1 MKSINIV
8 VFLILGLFSCKT
20 IKIDLPVPDFKVVEE
35 VSAPE
40 PSFLSLETELALKPY
55 LSEADKSLDKK
66 FSGGEE
72 PCEGIQY
79 KYHFEREPLSFEL
92 KEQEVLC
99 DIDGRF
105 DLSLSYCPDCQNV
118 FGEQMCI
125 IPRVSASCGLGEPK
139 RKVHISY
146 KSKIAIS
153 ENFELKSQTKL
164 QEFTLLDPCK
174 ITVFRYDATPTIEKE
189 VRASL
194 VQLEKEVDKQLAS
207 APIHSTMT
215 EVWKALQDPILV
227 APYGYFYLRPQ
238 QIGIDNLTL
247 KNEGQKAYFTTQMVA
262 KPLFSTDAIE
272 QPKTRLPKN
281 TPQANASNISV
292 FNLRTVASYDSINR
306 FLLRDFDTQQI
317 KITDK
322 KYINIDKVQVL
333 GPQGERLVLSV
344 QFSGTKKGTL
354 YLVVEPYIDLQ
365 QHLRIREVDYELRTK
380 SVLLHS
386 AKWMLNSKLKEQLAA
401 SVDVD
406 LSPILFET
414 KAAIEQQINSE
425 ITNGVWLQGKIDE
438 LNVQKLLLTTGFLV
452 VDLRLSGKLKL
463 KIE

>member
-1 MKSINIV
+1 MKYINIIS
-8 VFLILGLFSCKT
+8 FLIIGLFSCKT
-20 IKIDLPVPDFKVVEE
+20 ITIELPVPDFKVVDE

-40 PSFLSLETELALKPY
+40 PSFLSLETEIALKPY
-55 LSEADKSLDKK
+55 LTEADKSLDKK
-66 FSGGEE
+66 FNGGED
-72 PCEGIQY
+72 PCEGISY
-79 KYHFEREPLSFEL
+79 KYHFERDPLHFEL
-92 KEQEVLC
+92 KETEVIC
-99 DIDGRF
+99 EINGKF

-118 FGEQMCI
+118 FGDELCI
-125 IPRVSASCGLGEPK
+125 IPRVSASCGVGEPK
-139 RKVHISY
+139 RKVLITY
-146 KSKIAIS
+146 ASKIEITD
-153 ENFELKSQTKL
+153 NFRLRSQTKL
-164 QEFTLLDPCK
+164 KEFALIDPCK
-174 ITVFRYDATPTIEKE
+174 ITVFKYDASSTIEKE

-194 VQLEKEVDKQLAS
+194 VQLEKEVDKQLAL

-215 EVWKALQDPILV
+215 EVWKSLQEPILV
-227 APYGYFYLRPQ
+227 QPYGYFYLRPQ
-238 QIGIDNLTL
+238 QIGIDDLTL

-262 KPLFSTDAIE
+262 RPLFSTDAVE
-272 QPKTRLPKN
+272 LPVSHLPKN
-281 TPQANASNISV
+281 TPQTKATNTSI
-292 FNLRTVASYDSINR
+292 FNLRTVASYDSINH
-306 FLLRDFDTQQI
+306 FLLRDFDTQHI

-386 AKWMLNSKLKEQLAA
+386 AKWMLNSKLKEELTANI
-401 SVDVD
+401 DVD
-406 LSPILFET
+406 LSPILSES

-425 ITNGVWLQGKIDE
+425 ITKGVWLQGKIDE
-438 LNVQKLLLTTGFLV
+438 LSVQNLLLTTGFLV

>member
-1 MKSINIV
+1 MKYFNIIS
-8 VFLILGLFSCKT
+8 FLLLGLFSCKT
-20 IKIDLPVPDFKVVEE
+20 ITIELPVPDFKVVAE

-40 PSFLSLETELALKPY
+40 PSFLSLQTELALKPY
-55 LSEADKSLDKK
+55 LTEADKSLDKK
-66 FSGGEE
+66 FSGEE
-72 PCEGIQY
+72 DQCEGIRY
-79 KYHFEREPLSFEL
+79 NYNFERDPLSFQL
-92 KEQEVLC
+92 KDKEVLC
-99 DIDGRF
+99 DIDGKF

-118 FGEQMCI
+118 FGEPMCI
-125 IPRVSASCGLGEPK
+125 IPRVNASCGVGEPK

-164 QEFTLLDPCK
+164 HEFTLIDPCK

-207 APIHSTMT
+207 APINRTMT
-215 EVWKALQDPILV
+215 EVWKTLQEPILV
-227 APYGYFYLRPQ
+227 EPYGYFYLRPQ
-238 QIGIDNLTL
+238 QIGIEDLTL

-262 KPLFSTDAIE
+262 QPLFSTNAVTL
-272 QPKTRLPKN
+272 PKSRLPKN
-281 TPQANASNISV
+281 TPQPNATTTSV

-322 KYINIDKVQVL
+322 KYINIDRVQIL

-354 YLVVEPYIDLQ
+354 YLVVQPYIDLQ

-380 SVLLHS
+380 SVLLNS
-386 AKWMLNSKLKEQLAA
+386 AKWMLNSKLKEQITANI
-401 SVDVD
+401 DVD
-406 LSPILFET
+406 LSPILTES
-414 KAAIEQQINSE
+414 KAAIEQQINRE
-425 ITNGVWLQGKIDE
+425 ISKGVWLEGKIDE
-438 LNVQKLLLTTGFLV
+438 LSVQNLLLTTGFLV
-452 VDLRLSGKLKL
+452 VDLRLSGRLKL
-463 KIE
+463 KID

>member
-1 MKSINIV
+1 MKYINIIS
-8 VFLILGLFSCKT
+8 FLIIGLFSCKT
-20 IKIDLPVPDFKVVEE
+20 ITIELPVPDFKVVDE

-40 PSFLSLETELALKPY
+40 PSFLSLETKIALKPY
-55 LSEADKSLDKK
+55 LTEADKSLDKK
-66 FSGGEE
+66 FNGGED
-72 PCEGIQY
+72 PCEGISY
-79 KYHFEREPLSFEL
+79 KYHFERDPLHFEL
-92 KEQEVLC
+92 KETEVIC
-99 DIDGRF
+99 EINGKF

-118 FGEQMCI
+118 FGDELCI
-125 IPRVSASCGLGEPK
+125 IPRVSASCGVGEPK
-139 RKVHISY
+139 RKVLITY
-146 KSKIAIS
+146 ASKIEITD
-153 ENFELKSQTKL
+153 NFRLRSQTKL
-164 QEFTLLDPCK
+164 KELALIDPCK
-174 ITVFRYDATPTIEKE
+174 ITVFKYDASSTIEKE

-194 VQLEKEVDKQLAS
+194 VQLEKEVDKQLAL

-215 EVWKALQDPILV
+215 EVWKSLQEPILV
-227 APYGYFYLRPQ
+227 QPYGYFYLRPQ
-238 QIGIDNLTL
+238 QIGIDDLTL

-262 KPLFSTDAIE
+262 RPLFSTDAVE
-272 QPKTRLPKN
+272 LPVSHLPKN
-281 TPQANASNISV
+281 TPQTKATNTSI
-292 FNLRTVASYDSINR
+292 FNLRTVASYDSINH
-306 FLLRDFDTQQI
+306 FLLRDFDTQHI

-354 YLVVEPYIDLQ
+354 YLVVQPYIDLQ

-386 AKWMLNSKLKEQLAA
+386 AKWMLNSKLKEELTANIN
-401 SVDVD
+401 VD
-406 LSPILFET
+406 LSPILSES

-425 ITNGVWLQGKIDE
+425 ITKGVWLQGKIDE
-438 LNVQKLLLTTGFLV
+438 LSVQNLLLTTGFLV

>member
-1 MKSINIV
+1 MKYFNIV
-8 VFLILGLFSCKT
+8 FFLILGLFSCKT
-20 IKIDLPVPDFKVVEE
+20 ITIELPVPDFKVVAE

-40 PSFLSLETELALKPY
+40 PSFLSLQTDLALKPY
-55 LSEADKSLDKK
+55 LTEADKSLDKK
-66 FSGGEE
+66 FSGEE
-72 PCEGIQY
+72 DQCEGIRY
-79 KYHFEREPLSFEL
+79 NYHFEREPLSFQL
-92 KEQEVLC
+92 KDKEVLC
-99 DIDGRF
+99 DIDGKF

-118 FGEQMCI
+118 FGEDLCI
-125 IPRVSASCGLGEPK
+125 IPRVSASCGVGEPK

-164 QEFTLLDPCK
+164 NEFTLIDPCK
-174 ITVFRYDATPTIEKE
+174 ITVFRYDATATIEKE
-189 VRASL
+189 VRTSL

-207 APIHSTMT
+207 APIHRTMT
-215 EVWKALQDPILV
+215 EVWKSLQAPILV
-227 APYGYFYLRPQ
+227 EPYGYFYLRPQ
-238 QIGIDNLTL
+238 QIGIADLTL

-262 KPLFSTDAIE
+262 QPLFSTNALAL
-272 QPKTRLPKN
+272 PTSRLPKN
-281 TPQANASNISV
+281 TPQPNATTTSI
-292 FNLRTVASYDSINR
+292 FNLRTVASYDSVNR

-322 KYINIDKVQVL
+322 KYINIDKVQIL

-354 YLVVEPYIDLQ
+354 YLVVQPYIDLQ

-386 AKWMLNSKLKEQLAA
+386 AKWMLNSKLKEQLTANI
-401 SVDVD
+401 DVD
-406 LSPILFET
+406 LSPILTES
-414 KAAIEQQINSE
+414 KAAIEKQINSE
-425 ITNGVWLQGKIDE
+425 ITKGVWLQGKIDE
-438 LNVQKLLLTTGFLV
+438 LSVQNLLLTSGHLV
-452 VDLRLSGKLKL
+452 VDLRLTGLLKL

>member
-1 MKSINIV
+1 MKYSNIV
-8 VFLILGLFSCKT
+8 FFLLLGLFSCKT
-20 IKIDLPVPDFKVVEE
+20 IKIELPVPDFKVVAE

-40 PSFLSLETELALKPY
+40 PSFLSLQTELALKPY
-55 LSEADKSLDKK
+55 LKEADKSLDKK
-66 FSGGEE
+66 FSGGED

-79 KYHFEREPLSFEL
+79 NYHFERDPLSFQLRET
-92 KEQEVLC
+92 EVLC

-105 DLSLSYCPDCQNV
+105 DLSLSYCPDCQNI
-118 FGEQMCI
+118 FGEQRCI
-125 IPRVSASCGLGEPK
+125 IPRVYASCGVGEAK

-146 KSKIAIS
+146 KSKIGIT

-164 QEFTLLDPCK
+164 NEFTLIDPCE

-194 VQLEKEVDKQLAS
+194 VQLEKEVDRQLAA
-207 APIHSTMT
+207 APMRSTMID
-215 EVWKALQDPILV
+215 VWKALQEPIIV
-227 APYGYFYLRPQ
+227 EPYGYFYLRPQ
-238 QIGIDNLTL
+238 QLGIENLTL

-262 KPLFSTDAIE
+262 QPLFSTNAIDL
-272 QPKTRLPKN
+272 PKSRLPKN
-281 TPQANASNISV
+281 TPQPNAAKTSV

-317 KITDK
+317 KITNK
-322 KYINIDKVQVL
+322 KYINIDKVQIL

-354 YLVVEPYIDLQ
+354 YLVVQPYIDLQ

-386 AKWMLNSKLKEQLAA
+386 AKWMLNSKLKEQLTTN
-401 SVDVD
+401 VDVD
-406 LSPILFET
+406 LSPLLSES

-425 ITNGVWLQGKIDE
+425 ITKGVWLQGKIDE
-438 LNVQKLLLTTGFLV
+438 LSVQNLLLTSGHLV
-452 VDLRLSGKLKL
+452 VDLRLTGVLKL
-463 KIE
+463 KID

>member
-1 MKSINIV
+1 MKYINIIS
-8 VFLILGLFSCKT
+8 FLIIGLFSCKT
-20 IKIDLPVPDFKVVEE
+20 ITIELPVPDFKVVDE

-55 LSEADKSLDKK
+55 LTEADKSLDKK
-66 FSGGEE
+66 FSGGED
-72 PCEGIQY
+72 PCEGISY
-79 KYHFEREPLSFEL
+79 KYHFERDPLRFEL
-92 KEQEVLC
+92 KETEVIC
-99 DIDGRF
+99 EINGKF

-118 FGEQMCI
+118 FGDELCI
-125 IPRVSASCGLGEPK
+125 IPRVSASCGVGEPK
-139 RKVHISY
+139 RKVLITY
-146 KSKIAIS
+146 ASKIEITD
-153 ENFELKSQTKL
+153 NFRLRSQTKL
-164 QEFTLLDPCK
+164 KEFALIDPCK
-174 ITVFRYDATPTIEKE
+174 ITVFKYDASSTIEKE

-194 VQLEKEVDKQLAS
+194 VQLEKEVDKQLAL

-215 EVWKALQDPILV
+215 EVWKSLQEPILV
-227 APYGYFYLRPQ
+227 QPYGYFYLRPQ
-238 QIGIDNLTL
+238 QIGIDDLTL

-262 KPLFSTDAIE
+262 RPLFSTDAVE
-272 QPKTRLPKN
+272 LPVSRLPKN
-281 TPQANASNISV
+281 TPQTKATNTSI
-292 FNLRTVASYDSINR
+292 FNLRTVASYDSINH
-306 FLLRDFDTQQI
+306 FLLRDFDTQHI

-354 YLVVEPYIDLQ
+354 YLVVQPYIDLQ

-386 AKWMLNSKLKEQLAA
+386 AKWMLNSKLKEELTANIN
-401 SVDVD
+401 VD
-406 LSPILFET
+406 LSPILSES

-425 ITNGVWLQGKIDE
+425 ITKGVWLQGKIDE
-438 LNVQKLLLTTGFLV
+438 LSVQNLLLTTGFLV

>member
-1 MKSINIV
+1 
-8 VFLILGLFSCKT
+8 
-20 IKIDLPVPDFKVVEE
+20 
-35 VSAPE
+35 
-40 PSFLSLETELALKPY
+40 
-55 LSEADKSLDKK
+55 
-66 FSGGEE
+66 
-72 PCEGIQY
+72 
-79 KYHFEREPLSFEL
+79 
-92 KEQEVLC
+92 
-99 DIDGRF
+99 
-105 DLSLSYCPDCQNV
+105 
-118 FGEQMCI
+118 MCI
-125 IPRVSASCGLGEPK
+125 IPRVSASCGVGEPK

-146 KSKIAIS
+146 KSKISIS

-164 QEFTLLDPCK
+164 QEFTLIDPCK

-194 VQLEKEVDKQLAS
+194 VQLEKEIDKQLAS

-272 QPKTRLPKN
+272 RPKTRLPKN

-425 ITNGVWLQGKIDE
+425 ITKGVWLQGKIDE
-438 LNVQKLLLTTGFLV
+438 LTVQNLLLTTGFLV

-463 KIE
+463 KID

>member
-1 MKSINIV
+1 MKYFNIV
-8 VFLILGLFSCKT
+8 FFLLLGLFSCKT
-20 IKIDLPVPDFKVVEE
+20 ITIELPVPDFKVVTE

-40 PSFLSLETELALKPY
+40 PSFLSLQTELALKPY
-55 LSEADKSLDKK
+55 LTEADKSLDKK
-66 FSGGEE
+66 FNGEE
-72 PCEGIQY
+72 NQCEGIRY
-79 KYHFEREPLSFEL
+79 NYHFERDPLSFQL
-92 KEQEVLC
+92 KDKEVLC
-99 DIDGRF
+99 DIDGKF
-105 DLSLSYCPDCQNV
+105 DLSLSYCPDCQNI
-118 FGEQMCI
+118 FGEPTCI
-125 IPRVSASCGLGEPK
+125 IPRVNASCGVGEPK

-164 QEFTLLDPCK
+164 HEFTLIDPCK
-174 ITVFRYDATPTIEKE
+174 ITVFKYDATPTIEKE

-207 APIHSTMT
+207 APIHRTMT
-215 EVWKALQDPILV
+215 EVWKSLQEPILV
-227 APYGYFYLRPQ
+227 EPYGYFYLRPQ
-238 QIGIDNLTL
+238 QIGIEDLTL

-262 KPLFSTDAIE
+262 QPLFSTNAVAL
-272 QPKTRLPKN
+272 PKSRLPKN
-281 TPQANASNISV
+281 TPQPNATTTSI

-322 KYINIDKVQVL
+322 KYINIDKVQIL

-354 YLVVEPYIDLQ
+354 YLVVQPYIDLQ

-386 AKWMLNSKLKEQLAA
+386 AKWMLNSKLKEQLTANI
-401 SVDVD
+401 DVD
-406 LSPILFET
+406 LSPILTES

-425 ITNGVWLQGKIDE
+425 ITKGVRLEGKIDE
-438 LNVQKLLLTTGFLV
+438 LSVQNLLLTTGFLV
-452 VDLRLSGKLKL
+452 VDLRLSGRLKL
-463 KIE
+463 KID

>member
-1 MKSINIV
+1 MKYINIV
-8 VFLILGLFSCKT
+8 SFLFLGLFSCKT
-20 IKIDLPVPDFKVVEE
+20 ITIELPVPDFKVVSEI
-35 VSAPE
+35 STPE
-40 PSFLSLETELALKPY
+40 PSYLSLQTEVALKPY

-66 FSGGEE
+66 FSGEE
-72 PCEGIQY
+72 DQCEGIRY
-79 KYHFEREPLSFEL
+79 NYHFEREPLTFQL
-92 KEQEVLC
+92 KDKEVLC
-99 DIDGRF
+99 DIDGKF

-118 FGEQMCI
+118 FGEDMCI
-125 IPRVSASCGLGEPK
+125 IPRISASCGVGEPK

-153 ENFELKSQTKL
+153 ENFDLKSQTKL
-164 QEFTLLDPCK
+164 NEFTLIDPCK

-207 APIHSTMT
+207 APIQRTMT
-215 EVWKALQDPILV
+215 EVWKSLQEPILV
-227 APYGYFYLRPQ
+227 EPYGYFYLRPQ
-238 QIGIDNLTL
+238 QIGIDDLTL

-262 KPLFSTDAIE
+262 QPLFSTNAVTL
-272 QPKTRLPKN
+272 PTSRLPKN
-281 TPQANASNISV
+281 TPQPSATTTSI

-322 KYINIDKVQVL
+322 KYINIDKVQIL

-344 QFSGTKKGTL
+344 KFSGTKKGTL

-386 AKWMLNSKLKEQLAA
+386 AKWMLNSKLKEQLTTNI
-401 SVDVD
+401 DVD
-406 LSPILFET
+406 LSPILTES

-425 ITNGVWLQGKIDE
+425 ITKGVWLQGKIDE
-438 LNVQKLLLTTGFLV
+438 LSVQNLLLTSGHLV
-452 VDLRLSGKLKL
+452 VDLRLTGLLKL

>member
-1 MKSINIV
+1 MKAINIV

-20 IKIDLPVPDFKVVEE
+20 IKIDLPVPDFKVVDE

-55 LSEADKSLDKK
+55 LTEADKSLDKK
-66 FSGGEE
+66 FSGGED
-72 PCEGIQY
+72 PCEGISY
-79 KYHFEREPLSFEL
+79 KYHFERDPLHFEL
-92 KEQEVLC
+92 KETEVIC
-99 DIDGRF
+99 EINGKF

-118 FGEQMCI
+118 FGDELCI
-125 IPRVSASCGLGEPK
+125 IPRVSASCGVGEPK
-139 RKVHISY
+139 RKVLITY
-146 KSKIAIS
+146 ASKIEITD
-153 ENFELKSQTKL
+153 NFRLRSQTKL
-164 QEFTLLDPCK
+164 KEFALIDPCK
-174 ITVFRYDATPTIEKE
+174 ITVFKYDASSTIEKE

-194 VQLEKEVDKQLAS
+194 VQLEKEVDKQLAL

-215 EVWKALQDPILV
+215 EVWKSLQEPILV
-227 APYGYFYLRPQ
+227 QPYGYFYLRPQ
-238 QIGIDNLTL
+238 QIGIDDLTL
-247 KNEGQKAYFTTQMVA
+247 KNEGQKAYFTTQMVVR
-262 KPLFSTDAIE
+262 PLFSTDAVE
-272 QPKTRLPKN
+272 LPVSRLPKN
-281 TPQANASNISV
+281 TPQANATNTSV
-292 FNLRTVASYDSINR
+292 FNLRTVASYDSINH
-306 FLLRDFDTQQI
+306 FLLRDFDTQHI
-317 KITDK
+317 NITDK

-354 YLVVEPYIDLQ
+354 YLVVQPYIDLQ

-386 AKWMLNSKLKEQLAA
+386 AKWMLNSKLKEELTANIN
-401 SVDVD
+401 VD
-406 LSPILFET
+406 LSPVLSES

-425 ITNGVWLQGKIDE
+425 ITKGVWLQGKIDE
-438 LNVQKLLLTTGFLV
+438 LSVQNLLLTTGFLV